1 METHTHKAN
10 SRNPLQMQRALS
22 IVQLGSN
29 SNYTMPNTTIFS
41 YVFHYI
47 KPFLLYDAENQK

>member
-10 SRNPLQMQRALS
+10 SRNPSQMQRALS

-29 SNYTMPNTTIFS
+29 SNYTMPNTTIFG
-41 YVFHYI
+41 YVFRY
-47 KPFLLYDAENQK
+47 KPYR